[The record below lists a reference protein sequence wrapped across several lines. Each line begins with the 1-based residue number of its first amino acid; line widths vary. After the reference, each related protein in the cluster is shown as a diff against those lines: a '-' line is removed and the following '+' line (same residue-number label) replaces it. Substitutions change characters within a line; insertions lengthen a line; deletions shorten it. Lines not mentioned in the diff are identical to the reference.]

1 MGNVFEQEGNL
12 SEYELLRWRVRYFSD
27 GVVQGTKGFVN
38 EIFEE
43 FRGRYFQSNR
53 REGARVM
60 KGGGWGEL
68 YTVRDLR
75 RETVRVPEVVSRIVS

>member
-1 MGNVFEQEGNL
+1 MFEQEGNL

-43 FRGRYFQSNR
+43 FRWTYFDTKR
-53 REGARVM
+53 KEGARAM
-60 KGGGWGEL
+60 RGGGWGDL
-68 YTVRDLR
+68 CTVRDLR
-75 RETVRVPEVVSRIVS
+75 REPIQVLK

>member
-1 MGNVFEQEGNL
+1 MTVAAEALDQ
-12 SEYELLRWRVRYFSD
+12 
-27 GVVQGTKGFVN
+27 
-38 EIFEE
+38 
-43 FRGRYFQSNR
+43 
-53 REGARVM
+53 GARVM